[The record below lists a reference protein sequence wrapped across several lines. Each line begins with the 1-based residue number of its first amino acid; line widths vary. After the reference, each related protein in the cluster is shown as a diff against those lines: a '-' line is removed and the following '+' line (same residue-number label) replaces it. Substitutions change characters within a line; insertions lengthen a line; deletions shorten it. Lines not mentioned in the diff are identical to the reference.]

1 MKRNNQKG
9 SALIMSLIF
18 LLVLTV
24 AGASLMLLSSSE
36 TWSSMNYRMM
46 TQSRYGAESG
56 VSVAANY
63 IMNTYVAPSAAGAD
77 FLASYDTTKSPV
89 QFGGQPV
96 VLSSNGAVASN
107 YPVPGVITAFQTA
120 MTTPG
125 FVSAGNT
132 QVNYNAYATLLSMG

>member
-18 LLVLTV
+18 LLVLTEV
-24 AGASLMLLSSSE
+24 GASLMLLSSSE

-63 IMNTYVAPSAAGAD
+63 IMNTYVAPSAGGAD
-77 FLASYDTTKSPV
+77 SLASYDTSKSPV
-89 QFGGQPV
+89 QYNQQNV
-96 VLSSNGAVASN
+96 VLSSDSAVTSN
-107 YPVPGVITAFQTA
+107 YPVPAVITAFQTA

-125 FVSAGNT
+125 FIAAGNSR
-132 QVNYNAYATLLSMG
+132 VNYSA

>member
-1 MKRNNQKG
+1 
-9 SALIMSLIF
+9 MSLIF

-24 AGASLMLLSSSE
+24 VGASLMLLSSSE

-77 FLASYDTTKSPV
+77 SLASYDTTKSPV

-96 VLSSNGAVASN
+96 VLSSDSAVASN
-107 YPVPGVITAFQTA
+107 YPVGSVVTNFQTA

-125 FVSAGNT
+125 FVTAGNT
-132 QVNYNAYATLLSMG
+132 